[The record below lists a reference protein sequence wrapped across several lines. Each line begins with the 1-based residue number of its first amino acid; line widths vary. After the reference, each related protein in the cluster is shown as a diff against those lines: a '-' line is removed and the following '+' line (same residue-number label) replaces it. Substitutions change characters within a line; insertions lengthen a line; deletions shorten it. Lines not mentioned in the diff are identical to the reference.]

1 MEKKQKQPFIK
12 SEFVAFKNLVAAE
25 TLKSWLPI
33 PEIAIFLIKETL
45 LLSQA
50 EESFQF
56 SGLVTSLPTLHKE
69 L

>member
-1 MEKKQKQPFIK
+1 MEKKAKPFIK

-50 EESFQF
+50 ESFQF